1 MQRILICAL
10 AIASNVNADI
20 INESCTRICSHV
32 EGDRVRMDPHCHQR
46 CQADI
51 HNCIESTVPQ
61 EERDGERYK
70 CFQES
75 LHTRIVEDGDILT
88 KLAFDVPPTFDEF
101 NELYSRDGRFDERDA
116 KVLKEVIHGKPKW
129 FDGKND
135 GEEIVGFFWPK
146 IPEEK
151 IQVVM
156 DVYKEADSD
165 GDGVVTEGEFNA
177 YAKDSDVLSPAD
189 AGFDMKPDMPDLL
202 AKKQAVFRSK
212 KPQSSPEKNEMKQKG
227 LTYFQHLLHLGLRV
241 LRDEEK
247 QPDPIEAVAV
257 MIEKASDS
265 KSSKKL

>member
-1 MQRILICAL
+1 
-10 AIASNVNADI
+10 
-20 INESCTRICSHV
+20 
-32 EGDRVRMDPHCHQR
+32 
-46 CQADI
+46 
-51 HNCIESTVPQ
+51 
-61 EERDGERYK
+61 
-70 CFQES
+70 
-75 LHTRIVEDGDILT
+75 
-88 KLAFDVPPTFDEF
+88 
-101 NELYSRDGRFDERDA
+101 
-116 KVLKEVIHGKPKW
+116 
-129 FDGKND
+129 
-135 GEEIVGFFWPK
+135 
-146 IPEEK
+146 
-151 IQVVM
+151 M